1 MPDDVEK
8 KEVRYELTGDST
20 SLIST
25 IQSTLK
31 QLDSVEQKLKAA
43 YQAAGTR
50 KVIKKQEQDPVRNT
64 TNLLKAQDS
73 LSKLQS
79 VLNSID
85 VDNVSSTGAE
95 QITRVNEAVAVLDKQ
110 LGNVTKR
117 YALASGQITSTNS
130 ALSTCNKML
139 KGVGQASKQTAPEV
153 SNLSQEITKAAR
165 NTISWVYIL
174 KRVAEYLYQG
184 YRDAQAFAETMNLFN
199 VAVGDSRDQLLG
211 LAEDMASTYHG
222 DIKNYLN
229 YIAVFRQFAN
239 TSGFAA
245 EYADLLSTNLTKL
258 GTDLASLYNT
268 TDAQMYQALQSGLA
282 GLTKPLQRYG
292 ISVHKATLEQE
303 LLRLGIDRSYASLNE
318 SEKVALR
325 YITIL
330 RQTVNAQGDLART
343 LESAENQFKILTSQ
357 VTILGRNF
365 GSFVVIIA
373 QKVLPIINGFLIALN
388 KAIEAMAKAAGYE
401 IEDYSDN
408 LSPTNEM
415 LEEGT
420 DAAEEYEDTLEGL
433 LAPLDEINQA
443 STGEN
448 EEYGTIDQAIL
459 DALEEYDNLMD
470 KVYTKTDAFAELFSK
485 FISSDLLQGAGT
497 LLGSIFQIV
506 VQALEVLISLL
517 NSVSPILEPVL
528 TFLGYILTGL
538 SWLIDNIV
546 SPILSFIGALTDNIW
561 LLVAAF
567 AALNLAQ
574 LAFTGQ
580 LSSMMAVKIAQWFLS
595 WAGAIAKTTI
605 ALIANV
611 AQILKTKIASAALAI
626 AIWWETAA
634 WWQKAIAVIAAA
646 GALAAV
652 VAGIVLAATASTK
665 AAAESTMNSN
675 SIPQMATG
683 GVVSTPTVAMI
694 GEGRYS
700 EAVVPLGNSPQFKA
714 MKDDIASQVA
724 RSLARIPQYQSSSA
738 GGGQTPV
745 ILQIDGRTFARA
757 LLPYTGYTQPQTGVK
772 LQ

>member
-1 MPDDVEK
+1 MPDNVEN
-8 KEVRYELTGDST
+8 KEVRYELTGDAT
-20 SLIST
+20 SLVKT

-50 KVIKKQEQDPVRNT
+50 KTIKKREQDPVRNT

-73 LSKLQS
+73 LAKLQQ
-79 VLNSID
+79 VLNSINT
-85 VDNVSSTGAE
+85 DNVSDAGAE

-117 YALASGQITSTNS
+117 YALASGQISSTNS

-139 KGVGQASKQTAPEV
+139 KDVGNSSKQTAPEV
-153 SNLSQEITKAAR
+153 TNLSTEITKAAR
-165 NTISWVYIL
+165 STISWVFIL
-174 KRVAEYLYQG
+174 KRVASYLYQG
-184 YRDAQAFAETMNLFN
+184 YRDAQAFAETINLFN
-199 VAVGDSRDQLLG
+199 VAVGDSREELYQL
-211 LAEDMASTYHG
+211 ATAMESAYHG
-222 DIKNYLN
+222 NIKNYLN

-239 TSGFAA
+239 TTGFAA

-258 GTDLASLYNT
+258 GADLASLYNT
-268 TDAQMYQALQSGLA
+268 TDEAMYQALQSGLA

-303 LLRLGIDRSYASLNE
+303 LLRLGINRSYSSLNE

-330 RQTVNAQGDLART
+330 RQTTNAQGDLART
-343 LESAENQFKILTSQ
+343 LESAENQFKILTAQ
-357 VTILGRNF
+357 VTVLGRNF

-388 KAIEAMAKAAGYE
+388 SAIELMAKAAGYE

-415 LEEGT
+415 LENGT
-420 DAAEEYEDTLEGL
+420 EAAEEYEDTLKGL

-448 EEYGTIDQAIL
+448 EAYGTIDQAIL
-459 DALEEYDNLMD
+459 DALKEYDNLMD

-485 FISSDLLQGAGT
+485 FINAKLFQGAGE

-506 VQALEVLISLL
+506 IQALEVLISLL
-517 NSVSPILEPVL
+517 NAVTPIIEPVL
-528 TFLGYILTGL
+528 TVLGYILTGL

-546 SPILSFIGALTDNIW
+546 SPVLSFINALTENIW

-580 LSSMMAVKIAQWFLS
+580 LSSMMAVKIIQWFAS
-595 WAGAIAKTTI
+595 WAGAIAKVT
-605 ALIANV
+605 AELILNV
-611 AQILKTKIASAALAI
+611 AQMLKTKIASAALAI

-652 VAGIVLAATASTK
+652 VAAIVLAATSSTK
-665 AAAESTMNSN
+665 AAADSTMNSN
-675 SIPQMATG
+675 NIPQLATG
-683 GVVSTPTVAMI
+683 GVASATTVAVI
-694 GEGRYS
+694 GEGRYA
-700 EAVVPLGNSPQFKA
+700 EAVVPLGNSPQFKS
-714 MKDDIASQVA
+714 MKDDIASQVV
-724 RSLARIPQYQSSSA
+724 RSLAQSPQYHSASSS
-738 GGGQTPV
+738 GSQTPI
-745 ILQIDGRTFARA
+745 ILQIDGRTLARV
-757 LLPYTGYTQPQTGVK
+757 LLPYTGSTQPQTGVK
-772 LQ
+772 LK

>member
-1 MPDDVEK
+1 MPDDVEV
-8 KEVRYELTGDST
+8 KEVRYELVGDAT

-31 QLDSVEQKLKAA
+31 QLDSIEQKLNAAYKAA
-43 YQAAGTR
+43 GSRKTIQKQA
-50 KVIKKQEQDPVRNT
+50 QDPVRNT

-73 LSKLQS
+73 LAKLQQ
-79 VLNSID
+79 VLNNIN
-85 VDNVSSTGAE
+85 VDNVTNAGAE
-95 QITRVNEAVAVLDKQ
+95 QVQRVSEAVAVLDKQ

-117 YALASGQITSTNS
+117 YALASGRITSANTSLN
-130 ALSTCNKML
+130 TCAKML
-139 KGVGQASKQTAPEV
+139 KDVGNSSKQSAPEV
-153 SNLSQEITKAAR
+153 SNLSDEITKAAKR
-165 NTISWVYIL
+165 TISWTVVLRQI
-174 KRVAEYLYQG
+174 AGYLYQG
-184 YRDAQAFAETMNLFN
+184 YRSAQAFAETMNLFN
-199 VAVGDSRDQLLG
+199 VAVGDSRDSLLE
-211 LAEDMASTYHG
+211 LAEAMEAAYHG
-222 DIKNYLN
+222 DIKQYLN
-229 YIAVFRQFAN
+229 YIAVFRQFTN
-239 TSGFAA
+239 TSGFAS
-245 EYADLLSTNLTKL
+245 EQADLLAANLTKL
-258 GTDLASLYNT
+258 GADLASLYNT
-268 TDAQMYQALQSGLA
+268 TDEQMYQALQSGLA

-303 LLRLGIDRSYASLNE
+303 LLRLGIDRTYNSLNE

-330 RQTVNAQGDLART
+330 RQTTNAQGDLART

-357 VTILGRNF
+357 VTVLGRNL

-388 KAIEAMAKAAGYE
+388 SVLEAMAVAAGYE

-415 LEEGT
+415 LQDSTES
-420 DAAEEYEDTLEGL
+420 AEEYEDTLKGL

-443 STGEN
+443 TVSDN

-470 KVYTKTDAFAELFSK
+470 RVNTKTDAFAEMFSK
-485 FISSDLLQGAGT
+485 LLNDKLFQGLGE
-497 LLGSIFQIV
+497 LLGSIFSIV
-506 VQALEVLISLL
+506 IQALEVIIRLINTL
-517 NSVSPILEPVL
+517 SPLLEPVL
-528 TFLGYILTGL
+528 TVLGYILEGL

-546 SPILSFIGALTDNIW
+546 SPVLSFIGALTDNIW

-574 LAFTGQ
+574 LAFTGN
-580 LSSMMAVKIAQWFLS
+580 LSSMMIVKVAQWFLN
-595 WAGAIAKTTI
+595 WAGAIGKATV
-605 ALIANV
+605 ALVANV
-611 AQILKTKIASAALAI
+611 AQMLKTKIASAALAI

-634 WWQKAIAVIAAA
+634 WWQKAVAVIAAA

-652 VAGIVLAATASTK
+652 VAGIVLAATASAK
-665 AAAESTMNSN
+665 SAADSTMNDN

-700 EAVVPLGNSPQFKA
+700 EAVVPLGNSPQFRS
-714 MKDDIASQVA
+714 MKEDIASQVA
-724 RSLARIPQYQSSSA
+724 RSLAQTPQYRSSSP

-745 ILQIDGRTFARA
+745 ILQIDGRTLART